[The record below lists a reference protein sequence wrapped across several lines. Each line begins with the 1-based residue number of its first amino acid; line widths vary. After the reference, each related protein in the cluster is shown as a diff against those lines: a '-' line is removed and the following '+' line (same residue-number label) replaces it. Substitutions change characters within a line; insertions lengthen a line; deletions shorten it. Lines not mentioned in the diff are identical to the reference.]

1 MTVAAAGPAIKL
13 AQSITFSPSKTS
25 PLILPSAT
33 GHRGSEDRRIGSIAA
48 IEQLRAKRRYRD
60 G

>member
-33 GHRGSEDRRIGSIAA
+33 RSSKIG
-48 IEQLRAKRRYRD
+48 